1 MTSVCHLGRDRHL
14 PPRTMPRGGTA
25 AQTLVTD
32 SDGKATVYVK
42 RGSYADGNARAL
54 HLGHHADHERL
65 LRPHGQ
71 DDRRDP
77 RRRSSSSSPTNT
89 ALRFPARR
97 YPSAAKTITTGADGT
112 ASFSVKRGSYVA
124 QVACTGYKTQA
135 VQLSV
140 TGSLR
145 ERVKLG

>member
-1 MTSVCHLGRDRHL
+1 MTETAAA
-14 PPRTMPRGGTA
+14 PRTPWFKKLSLTTWIFIALVLGVVVGFFMQGAPDVASTYIKPFGTIFLNLLKFICVPLVLFSIICGVISLDDARKVGSIGG
-25 AQTLVTD
+25 
-32 SDGKATVYVK
+32 
-42 RGSYADGNARAL
+42 
-54 HLGHHADHERL
+54 
-65 LRPHGQ
+65 
-71 DDRRDP
+71 
-77 RRRSSSSSPTNT
+77 
-89 ALRFPARR
+89 
-97 YPSAAKTITTGADGT
+97 KTITTGADGT

>member
-1 MTSVCHLGRDRHL
+1 MPSVFE
-14 PPRTMPRGGTA
+14 
-25 AQTLVTD
+25 Q
-32 SDGKATVYVK
+32 
-42 RGSYADGNARAL
+42 
-54 HLGHHADHERL
+54 
-65 LRPHGQ
+65 
-71 DDRRDP
+71 
-77 RRRSSSSSPTNT
+77 
-89 ALRFPARR
+89 
-97 YPSAAKTITTGADGT
+97 GT